1 VCEKN
6 TPLPP
11 KHGWREELEKGGP
24 PTLHY
29 DGGDDYELQKVAENP
44 SAYILILEGH
54 HDHPDCNGTYEYDGD
69 ENGKPKWTKGGIKL
83 FWTGG
88 SWDVCFGG
96 FSPEAQV
103 DTPVPPKSGYEK
115 DRGNCD
121 IKVSYEKSLV
131 SSVIKVTGSGSDEYD

>member
-44 SAYILILEGH
+44 SAYTLILEGH
-54 HDHPDCNGTYEYDGD
+54 HDHLDCNAFDEGD
-69 ENGKPKWTKGGIKL
+69 ENKA
-83 FWTGG
+83 
-88 SWDVCFGG
+88 
-96 FSPEAQV
+96 EAASSAIIPAFEEEKKAAAASEEVKQGQV
-103 DTPVPPKSGYEK
+103 NPIAQS
-115 DRGNCD
+115 D
-121 IKVSYEKSLV
+121 ILLSY
-131 SSVIKVTGSGSDEYD
+131 Y